1 VHKQISI
8 PLSFVFFSLLIFEG
22 CSSPAPKKIS
32 SALVRTYAELLVMH
46 EKEKIVGS
54 TPDSLYRLNV
64 KEFFAA
70 RKINEEDFQKEVTQ
84 ISRNDVAWRVF
95 LNEAT
100 AAVDSIKAA
109 KPVQR

>member
-1 VHKQISI
+1 MHKQISI
-8 PLSFVFFSLLIFEG
+8 PLSLTLYVLLIFAG
-22 CSSPAPKKIS
+22 CSTPAPKKFS
-32 SALVRTYAELLVMH
+32 SALVRTYAELLVLH

-54 TPDSLYRLNV
+54 TPDSLYRFNV

-70 RKINEEDFQKEVTQ
+70 RKINEEDFQKKITE
-84 ISRNDVAWRVF
+84 ISRNDVAWREF
-95 LNEAT
+95 HMEAT